1 MSSDIPDTALIIN
14 AINTQSRRVTD
25 MGTSLKSSIDD
36 VKSQV
41 AEARQEARE
50 DNKEIWEEINEGK
63 KEAKDLELKVEKMNG
78 RVHSLEETK
87 EETKARNEQIQ
98 NHISWKDGH
107 FDKTKAATT
116 RKEYLAKKELLLA
129 VVGLITVTVSA
140 LTAWVANG
148 MPGIGP

>member
-50 DNKEIWEEINEGK
+50 DNKEIWERK
-63 KEAKDLELKVEKMNG
+63 
-78 RVHSLEETK
+78 STK
-87 EETKARNEQIQ
+87 EKKRP
-98 NHISWKDGH
+98 
-107 FDKTKAATT
+107 KT
-116 RKEYLAKKELLLA
+116 L
-129 VVGLITVTVSA
+129 
-140 LTAWVANG
+140 N
-148 MPGIGP
+148 